1 MLIFTEYDPV
11 CLCVWP
17 FRVDKEQLVNRKPV
31 HSDLQVETSLFF
43 VGSLC
48 QTWPR
53 YVQPLIGLGLAPC
66 ADWLGCV
73 PCADWLGCVP
83 RADWLNFFIAP
94 IGFGLSNVFLS
105 LIGWDVFRLLIGFG
119 LIIVQPRIGGGVFL
133 ALIGWDVFRPLIG
146 FFGLIIVQPRIG

>member
-1 MLIFTEYDPV
+1 MV
-11 CLCVWP
+11 CLCVCP

-73 PCADWLGCVP
+73 PRADWLGCVP

-94 IGFGLSNVFLS
+94 IGFGLSNMYS
-105 LIGWDVFRLLIGFG
+105 R
-119 LIIVQPRIGGGVFL
+119 
-133 ALIGWDVFRPLIG
+133 
-146 FFGLIIVQPRIG
+146 

>member
-1 MLIFTEYDPV
+1 MTRTLLEQVLRKRKKRKNELERGGGSRNFLIFTEYDPV
-11 CLCVWP
+11 CLCVCP

-94 IGFGLSNVFLS
+94 IGFGLSNMYS
-105 LIGWDVFRLLIGFG
+105 R
-119 LIIVQPRIGGGVFL
+119 
-133 ALIGWDVFRPLIG
+133 
-146 FFGLIIVQPRIG
+146 